1 MNILD
6 AVDAVS
12 LRKDIPQFRA
22 GDELKIHVRVIEGNK
37 SRLQV
42 FQGIVI
48 RRQGDGVR
56 ETFTIRKVS
65 YGVGVERTFPV
76 HTPVIEKIELVK
88 KGEVRRAKLYYLR
101 DLRGKAAKIREKRDG
116 IEGYGDGILSTP
128 EAVVVVSEPVAVSEP
143 ETIIFSM
150 RNKGSLLKEL
160 PILVIVALV
169 VSLFIKSFLV
179 QFFYIPSGSMENTLQ
194 IKDRVAVNKVPFI
207 SDNIKRG
214 DVVVFRDPN
223 DWLPEPYENST
234 NQFVVKAKSALVAV
248 GVLPNPAKQ
257 YLVKRVVGV
266 GGDRVVCCTK
276 DGKLTINGVEVTV
289 PKGKLWVM
297 GDHRGASADSRYH
310 QDDINKG
317 FVPESKVS
325 GRVVGVIW
333 PFKNIT
339 YIPRVDVLNN

>member
-1 MNILD
+1 
-6 AVDAVS
+6 
-12 LRKDIPQFRA
+12 
-22 GDELKIHVRVIEGNK
+22 
-37 SRLQV
+37 
-42 FQGIVI
+42 
-48 RRQGDGVR
+48 
-56 ETFTIRKVS
+56 
-65 YGVGVERTFPV
+65 
-76 HTPVIEKIELVK
+76 
-88 KGEVRRAKLYYLR
+88 
-101 DLRGKAAKIREKRDG
+101 
-116 IEGYGDGILSTP
+116 
-128 EAVVVVSEPVAVSEP
+128 
-143 ETIIFSM
+143 M

-207 SDNIKRG
+207 SNNIKRG
-214 DVVVFRDPN
+214 DVVVFRDPDN
-223 DWLPEPYENST
+223 WLPEMIDYST
-234 NQFVVKAKSALVAV
+234 NQFVAKAKSALVTV

-276 DGKLTINGVEVTV
+276 EGNLTVNGVEVTEPYIFAGNKPSEMNFDVTV

-310 QDDINKG
+310 QEDINKG
-317 FVPESKVS
+317 FVPLSKVT

-339 YIPRVDVLNN
+339 YIPRVDVLNK